1 MRHSVVMAFRNCSK
15 VVYRVG
21 AIRILKLRGQTSSWH
36 GGGED
41 RIFAGSLHTSQ
52 VPDSEYWH
60 FPAFGLWVSF
70 GVYIYT
76 NKTYRD
82 PMHLG
87 IGAWGWFQ
95 AHNFGELLSANTAT
109 SERIVSVR
117 WAPSF
122 SSTKEAERTLLQ
134 TQEVEKSKI
143 LTHPNP
149 YPWEI

>member
-1 MRHSVVMAFRNCSK
+1 
-15 VVYRVG
+15 
-21 AIRILKLRGQTSSWH
+21 
-36 GGGED
+36 
-41 RIFAGSLHTSQ
+41 
-52 VPDSEYWH
+52 
-60 FPAFGLWVSF
+60 
-70 GVYIYT
+70 
-76 NKTYRD
+76 
-82 PMHLG
+82 MHLG
-87 IGAWGWFQ
+87 IGAWGWFR